1 MPAAALALSTD
12 PSSSSRLRFPSL
24 ASLPSLSS
32 TYAAA
37 PASASARTPN
47 AVPPVAA
54 ATTATAISL
63 PSLIRAPRF
72 RSSCCGGGTIV
83 RLCERLQQFRHA
95 VATASANFCTP
106 SLLVAGARR
115 KALGTVPISL
125 RPFFA
130 PTIMRRDHCAI
141 LRRCCREVEMR
152 PRGSHV
158 CR

>member
-32 TYAAA
+32 AYAAA
-37 PASASARTPN
+37 PVSASARTPN

-54 ATTATAISL
+54 ATTPMADLS
-63 PSLIRAPRF
+63 
-72 RSSCCGGGTIV
+72 
-83 RLCERLQQFRHA
+83 A
-95 VATASANFCTP
+95 VADKGTP
-106 SLLVAGARR
+106 LPELM
-115 KALGTVPISL
+115 
-125 RPFFA
+125 FFA

-141 LRRCCREVEMR
+141 LRRCCREVEMS